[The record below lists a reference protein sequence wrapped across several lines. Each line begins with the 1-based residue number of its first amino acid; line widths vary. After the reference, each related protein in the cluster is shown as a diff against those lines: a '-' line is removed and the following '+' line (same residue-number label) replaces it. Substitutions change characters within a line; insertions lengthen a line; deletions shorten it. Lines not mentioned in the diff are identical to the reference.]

1 MAVDDAPPLVVI
13 GMEGIWGTAI
23 MVGVCA
29 AAAALPGR
37 DMGSVE
43 NTWDSLRM
51 VKNSHAI
58 QVPLSKLP
66 RAVGSSEMVRQ
77 LRLCGDAS
85 HCVLGWFGS
94 STCVGWKTWIGSS
107 RSESRCTGHP
117 LERASGTSQISLKR

>member
-13 GMEGIWGTAI
+13 GMEGIWGTVI

-37 DMGSVE
+37 DVGSVE
-43 NTWDSLRM
+43 NTWDSLHM
-51 VKNSHAI
+51 VENSYAI

-66 RAVGSSEMVRQ
+66 RAVGSSKPMRR
-77 LRLCGDAS
+77 LRLCGEIS
-85 HCVLGWFGS
+85 HCVLRWFDYL
-94 STCVGWKTWIGSS
+94 TCVGRRTRIGSG

-117 LERASGTSQISLKR
+117 LERASGTS